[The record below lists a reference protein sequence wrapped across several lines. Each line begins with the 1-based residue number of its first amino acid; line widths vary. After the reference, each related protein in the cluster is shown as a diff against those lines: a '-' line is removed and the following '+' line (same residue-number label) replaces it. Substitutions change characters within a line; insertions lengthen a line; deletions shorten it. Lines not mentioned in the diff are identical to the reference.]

1 MKIAFHGAAR
11 TVTGSKHL
19 ITLSG
24 GKKILLDCGMFQG
37 MGKDTDALNRQFGFQ
52 APEISCVC
60 LSHAH
65 ADHCGLLPRLVKQ
78 GFTGKIYATPATI
91 DVAKVILQ
99 DSAHI
104 QQQDLTF
111 LNKRRRQEG
120 RQLLE
125 PLYTMEDVLETFQ
138 HFVAVPYGRELQVD
152 KNIRLTFF
160 DVGHI
165 VGSATTFLTL
175 TEDGKRTSIAFS
187 GDVGR
192 YGDPILHSPQAF
204 PQADYILIESTYG
217 DRLHDPIDSHSDALA
232 QNIEETCLR
241 KKGKLIIPA
250 FSVGRTQELLYALND
265 LELAGRLPHLKYY
278 LDSPM
283 STKVTDI
290 VKHHPECFNRS
301 LQKVFKIDSDP
312 FSFRGLQYIT
322 DKRESQAL
330 NSDHSPMVIISASG
344 MAEAGRVK
352 HHIANSIENWR
363 NTILLIGYCEPQ
375 SLGGRLKLRP
385 ETVSIFGIPHM
396 VKADIRTIQSMS
408 AHADYNDLC
417 QYLSCQDA
425 AEVRRVFVVHG
436 EPKTQEEFQRRLLR
450 KGFRSVTIPRMHEE
464 IGVSE

>member
-1 MKIAFHGAAR
+1 MKISFHGAAR

-19 ITLSG
+19 ISLSN

-37 MGKDTDALNRQFGFQ
+37 MGKATDGLNRNFGFSP
-52 APEISCVC
+52 AEVTCVC

-65 ADHCGLLPRLVKQ
+65 ADHCGLLPRLVKE
-78 GFTGKIYATPATI
+78 GFSGKIYATSATI

-111 LNKRRRQEG
+111 LNKRRHEEG
-120 RQLLE
+120 RSLLE
-125 PLYTMEDVLETFQ
+125 PLYSMDDVLRTFD
-138 HFVAVPYGRELQVD
+138 HFVAVPYGQAVEVD
-152 KNIRLTFF
+152 KQIRFEFF
-160 DVGHI
+160 NVGHI
-165 VGSATTFLTL
+165 VGSATTYLTL
-175 TEDGKRTSIAFS
+175 TEDGQRTSIAFS

-192 YGDPILHSPQAF
+192 YGDPILQSPKPF

-217 DRLHDPIDSHSDALA
+217 NRLHDPIDSYTDALA
-232 QNIEETCLR
+232 ENIAETCLR

-265 LELAGRLPHLKYY
+265 LELAGLLPDVKYY

-290 VKHHPECFNRS
+290 VKRHPECFNRS
-301 LQKVFKIDSDP
+301 LQKVFRIDSDP
-312 FSFRGLQYIT
+312 FSFRGLKYIT

-352 HHIANSIENWR
+352 HHIANGIENWR

-375 SLGGRLKLRP
+375 SLGARLKLRP
-385 ETVSIFGIPHM
+385 ETVTIFGTPYS
-396 VKADIRTIQSMS
+396 VKAGIRTIDSMS
-408 AHADYNDLC
+408 AHADYHDLS

-425 AEVRRVFVVHG
+425 SEVRRVFVVHG
-436 EPKTQEEFQRRLLR
+436 EPAVQSEFKNRLLK
-450 KGFRSVTIPRMHEE
+450 KGFRDVVIPELHQEFG
-464 IGVSE
+464 I

>member
-19 ITLSG
+19 VSLNN
-24 GKKILLDCGMFQG
+24 GKKVLLDCGMFQG
-37 MGKDTDALNRQFGFQ
+37 MGKATDALNRNFGF
-52 APEISCVC
+52 APSEVTCVC

-65 ADHCGLLPRLVKQ
+65 ADHCGLLPRLVKE
-78 GFTGKIYATPATI
+78 GFSGKIYATSATI

-104 QQQDLTF
+104 QQQDLTY
-111 LNKRRRQEG
+111 LNKRRHEEG
-120 RQLLE
+120 RPLLE
-125 PLYTMEDVLETFQ
+125 PLYSMDDVLQTFE
-138 HFVAVPYGRELQVD
+138 HFVAVPYGREVEVD
-152 KNIRLTFF
+152 KNIRLSLF

-165 VGSATTFLTL
+165 IGSSTVYLTL

-192 YGDPILHSPQAF
+192 YGDPILHSPQPF
-204 PQADYILIESTYG
+204 PQADYIIIESTYG
-217 DRLHDPIDSHSDALA
+217 NRLHEPIDSYTDALS
-232 QNIEETCLR
+232 QNIADTCLR

-265 LELAGRLPHLKYY
+265 LELSGRLPSLKYY

-301 LQKVFKIDSDP
+301 LQKVFKVDSDP
-312 FSFRGLQYIT
+312 FDFRGLKYIT

-330 NSDHSPMVIISASG
+330 NSDPSPMVIISASG

-363 NTILLIGYCEPQ
+363 NTVLLIGYCEPQ
-375 SLGGRLKLRP
+375 SLGARLKLRP
-385 ETVSIFGIPHM
+385 ETVTIFGMPHTL
-396 VKADIRTIQSMS
+396 KADIRTIDSMS

-436 EPKTQEEFQRRLLR
+436 EPAVQSEFKNRLLK
-450 KGFRSVTIPRMHEE
+450 KGFRDVEIPELHQEFGM
-464 IGVSE
+464 S